1 MPANYNQTKAQTAQ
15 TAAVL
20 RPQICTAHVWQVKH
34 CNLRSHFG
42 QTSGD
47 FILFLKARVLYEH
60 STPGQTQR
68 NVTGPQKKRL
78 QYWYNFAQKYNR
90 SPSNCFV
97 ETWLCDSDTF
107 AFWTQSCLNTTFARV
122 LLSVQYASVT
132 RRCRHCLNSGGVHS
146 WQVRIV
152 LEACNNKQLTQ
163 RSALFLSLSLS
174 LSHTLHHLVYFH
186 TASLP
191 LCRTFFQCVSGPCMY
206 RCDETW
212 VYLYSAWAH
221 RGRRSRSRPSNT
233 SSLCVI
239 VCFVKKHRMIQEA
252 RSWFSLMS
260 QEVTTRWDY
269 WLAGLRITYPNI
281 LLYRTCLFKSL
292 QSLDLM
298 FVTKNH
304 FCWTWW

>member
-1 MPANYNQTKAQTAQ
+1 MFFSA
-15 TAAVL
+15 
-20 RPQICTAHVWQVKH
+20 
-34 CNLRSHFG
+34 
-42 QTSGD
+42 
-47 FILFLKARVLYEH
+47 
-60 STPGQTQR
+60 
-68 NVTGPQKKRL
+68 
-78 QYWYNFAQKYNR
+78 
-90 SPSNCFV
+90 
-97 ETWLCDSDTF
+97 
-107 AFWTQSCLNTTFARV
+107 
-122 LLSVQYASVT
+122 YASVT

-152 LEACNNKQLTQ
+152 LEACKNKQLTQ
-163 RSALFLSLSLS
+163 RSGISSLSFSLSLIHFIIS
-174 LSHTLHHLVYFH
+174 FIFTPHLCLYVGHFY
-186 TASLP
+186 
-191 LCRTFFQCVSGPCMY
+191 QCVCGPSMY

-233 SSLCVI
+233 SSLCVT